1 MRRREKRATGTLE
14 QGGTGSSVHLF
25 KRCDL
30 AALLR
35 MSFWGPGWKQGLH
48 EKGVVR
54 MLGRVSDGGE
64 IREGSDLR
72 CT

>member
-1 MRRREKRATGTLE
+1 MRKREKRATGTLE

-30 AALLR
+30 ATVLR

-48 EKGVVR
+48 EKSVVR
-54 MLGRVSDGGE
+54 MLG
-64 IREGSDLR
+64 
-72 CT
+72 